1 MSKHVLLFKDN
12 EGNLV
17 GVICNSR
24 KRAEMLREVAE
35 NSTAQQLTYGIIRVV
50 SFSEALLGPE
60 DSE

>member
-1 MSKHVLLFKDN
+1 MSKHILLFKDDQD
-12 EGNLV
+12 NLV
-17 GVICNSR
+17 GVICNSH

-35 NSTAQQLTYGIIRVV
+35 NQQLTYGIIRVV